1 MPEHQADALEIIGAP
16 QSSFVRTVRVACEEK
31 AVAYRLTPAM
41 PHSAAVKAIHP
52 LGKIPVMRCRG
63 VELFESK
70 AIVAFIDRTFP
81 GARLF
86 PEDPELLAKIEQW
99 VSVANTEM
107 FPAIRVYLQ
116 SYFFPGTPDEEPD
129 RAAIERVLPQ
139 VLAHLDVFDG
149 AITPSGHLV
158 GDTFSYA
165 DMNLLPV
172 LANLRDCSESRE
184 MLNGSKRLGKY
195 FDRHNARP
203 SLQATIPPPFGEL
216 RRNH

>member
-16 QSSFVRTVRVACEEK
+16 QSSFVRTVRIACEEK

-52 LGKIPVMRCRG
+52 LGKIPVMRCC
-63 VELFESK
+63 
-70 AIVAFIDRTFP
+70 
-81 GARLF
+81 
-86 PEDPELLAKIEQW
+86 
-99 VSVANTEM
+99 
-107 FPAIRVYLQ
+107 
-116 SYFFPGTPDEEPD
+116 FFPSTPDGEPD

-172 LANLRDCSESRE
+172 LANLRDCSESRA
-184 MLNGSKRLGKY
+184 MLDGSKRLGKY